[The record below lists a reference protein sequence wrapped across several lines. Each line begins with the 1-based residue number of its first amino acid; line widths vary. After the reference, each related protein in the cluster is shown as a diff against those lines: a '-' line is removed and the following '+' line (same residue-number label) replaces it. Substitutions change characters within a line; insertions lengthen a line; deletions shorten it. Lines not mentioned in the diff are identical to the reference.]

1 MKKNYLYIF
10 ATALV
15 VGFSSCSDFLD
26 RYPQEELSD
35 GSFWKTPDDANKVVS
50 DLYGYLSTWDQDND
64 INSDNATMGIKW
76 AAGNISVP
84 FITLGKVKRTTRTIN
99 DTAVIRFINPNF
111 NI

>member
-15 VGFSSCSDFLD
+15 IGFSSCSDFLD

-50 DLYGYLSTWDQDND
+50 NGRQAIFQKVFMTLQ
-64 INSDNATMGIKW
+64 IKV
-76 AAGNISVP
+76 G
-84 FITLGKVKRTTRTIN
+84 
-99 DTAVIRFINPNF
+99 AVIMPMFVSAT
-111 NI
+111 

>member
-64 INSDNATMGIKW
+64 INSDNATIKDLANK
-76 AAGNISVP
+76 AALALREITKAKAQAKLASV
-84 FITLGKVKRTTRTIN
+84 
-99 DTAVIRFINPNF
+99 
-111 NI
+111 

>member
-10 ATALV
+10 ATALI

-64 INSDNATMGIKW
+64 INSDNATMVSNGLQVIFPKE
-76 AAGNISVP
+76 
-84 FITLGKVKRTTRTIN
+84 FMTRQTKVG
-99 DTAVIRFINPNF
+99 AVIMQMSVSVT
-111 NI
+111 

>member
-50 DLYGYLSTWDQDND
+50 DLYGYLST
-64 INSDNATMGIKW
+64 
-76 AAGNISVP
+76 
-84 FITLGKVKRTTRTIN
+84 
-99 DTAVIRFINPNF
+99 
-111 NI
+111 

>member
-1 MKKNYLYIF
+1 MF

-64 INSDNATMGIKW
+64 INSDNAT
-76 AAGNISVP
+76 
-84 FITLGKVKRTTRTIN
+84 
-99 DTAVIRFINPNF
+99 
-111 NI
+111 